1 MLDVLQAIETE
12 QVVESVQNILNWIK
26 FIGKSKSSDK
36 ENDSNRSKQ
45 VKIYLSN
52 YFLRITFHMS
62 TLDPTNQNCPI
73 SEERISEQ
81 LG

>member
-36 ENDSNRSKQ
+36 ENDSNRSK
-45 VKIYLSN
+45 
-52 YFLRITFHMS
+52 
-62 TLDPTNQNCPI
+62 
-73 SEERISEQ
+73 
-81 LG
+81 

>member
-52 YFLRITFHMS
+52 YF
-62 TLDPTNQNCPI
+62 TNYVSHVYTWSN
-73 SEERISEQ
+73 
-81 LG
+81 